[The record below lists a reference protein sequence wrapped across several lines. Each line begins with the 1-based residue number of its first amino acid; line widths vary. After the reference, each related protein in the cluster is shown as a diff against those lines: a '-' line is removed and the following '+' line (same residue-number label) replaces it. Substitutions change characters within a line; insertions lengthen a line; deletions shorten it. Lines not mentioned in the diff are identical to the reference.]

1 MNIKENSLSIA
12 LGALILTVLYLISL
26 RNYLLFHGL
35 AEVFSILIAFCIFVL
50 AWNTRRMM
58 QNSYLLFLGIA
69 YLFVGAMD
77 LVHTFAY
84 TGMNVFPG
92 TTTNQPTQ
100 LWIAARYMESLS
112 LLIAPLFLG
121 RYPRVRYIFLAYAS
135 ASLLLIGCIFYWN
148 VFPVCFVEGTGL
160 TPFKKISEYVISLIL
175 MGSVV
180 IITRKREHFDSG
192 VLRLLIASIMVT
204 IASELSFTLYAHAY
218 EFFNMVGHYLKIVSF
233 YLIYKAIIETGLR
246 RPYNLLFRELKQ
258 QERELLRYRD
268 HLEELVRERTAE
280 LAAANEM
287 LRLEIEERKTVEEAR
302 RETEVL
308 STGVLASLHDHVA
321 VIDRDGTII
330 TVNEAWSRS
339 ARDNGAK
346 SLAAVSEGANY
357 LEVCRT
363 MAGNDDPHV
372 RKVLAGLEGVLEG
385 SEDSFSMEY
394 PSLSA
399 TGELWFLMTVVPLR
413 RPEGGAVVSHSN
425 ITGRKQAEMG
435 LRESEEALRKSREE
449 YRAMARKLLSAQED
463 TRRRLAR
470 ELHDDFSQRLAV
482 LSMYAAKLEHR
493 RGNPQAIVDGLKRI
507 QDESVKL
514 SSDIHAIARQLHPSI
529 LDDLGLTDAVASACE
544 RFSQHEGVPVDCIQ
558 ENVPPGISKDVA
570 LSIYRIVQEG
580 LANIAK
586 HARASRILVSLVS
599 SKHVIRLCIKDDGIG
614 FDTEEAAKGGGL
626 GLASMRERVH
636 LIRGKLNIKTK
647 PGGGTE
653 IRVAVPLRTL
663 RTEHLSS

>member
-12 LGALILTVLYLISL
+12 LGALILTGLYLISL

-50 AWNTRRMM
+50 AWNTHRMM
-58 QNSYLLFLGIA
+58 QNSYLLFLGVA

-77 LVHTFAY
+77 LLHTLAY

-92 TTTNQPTQ
+92 TVTNQPTQ

-112 LLIAPLFLG
+112 LFIAPLFLG

-135 ASLLLIGCIFYWN
+135 ASLLFIACIFYWN
-148 VFPVCFVEGTGL
+148 VFPVCFVEGSGL

-175 MGSVV
+175 AGSVIV
-180 IITRKREHFDSG
+180 IAGRREHFDPG
-192 VLRLLIASIMVT
+192 VLRLLIASILVT

-246 RPYNLLFRELKQ
+246 HPYNLLFRELKQ
-258 QERELLRYRD
+258 QESELLRYRD

-287 LRLEIEERKTVEEAR
+287 LRLEIGE
-302 RETEVL
+302 RET
-308 STGVLASLHDHVA
+308 A
-321 VIDRDGTII
+321 
-330 TVNEAWSRS
+330 
-339 ARDNGAK
+339 
-346 SLAAVSEGANY
+346 
-357 LEVCRT
+357 
-363 MAGNDDPHV
+363 
-372 RKVLAGLEGVLEG
+372 
-385 SEDSFSMEY
+385 
-394 PSLSA
+394 
-399 TGELWFLMTVVPLR
+399 
-413 RPEGGAVVSHSN
+413 
-425 ITGRKQAEMG
+425 
-435 LRESEEALRKSREE
+435 EEALRRSKEE
-449 YRAMARKLLSAQED
+449 YRVLAGKLLSAQED

-482 LSMYAAKLEHR
+482 LSMYAAKLEHQR
-493 RGNPQAIVDGLKRI
+493 DNPRAVVEGLKQI

-529 LDDLGLTDAVASACE
+529 LDDLGLSDAVASACE
-544 RFSQHEGVPVDCIQ
+544 RFSQAEGIPVDCVQ
-558 ENVPPGISKDVA
+558 ENVPPGIPKDVA

-586 HARASRILVSLVS
+586 HARASRILVSLAS
-599 SKHVIRLCIKDDGIG
+599 SKHAIRLCIKDDGVG
-614 FDTEEAAKGGGL
+614 FDTGEAARGGGL

-636 LIRGKLNIKTK
+636 LIRGKLNIKTE

-653 IRVAVPLRTL
+653 IRVAVPLRT
-663 RTEHLSS
+663 EHLSS

>member
-12 LGALILTVLYLISL
+12 LGAIILTGLYLISL

-50 AWNTRRMM
+50 AWNTYRMM

-92 TTTNQPTQ
+92 ATTNEPTQ
-100 LWIAARYMESLS
+100 LWIATRYMESLS

-121 RYPRVRYIFLAYAS
+121 RYPRIQYIFLVYAS
-135 ASLLLIGCIFYWN
+135 ASLLFIACIFQWN
-148 VFPVCFVEGTGL
+148 VFPVCFVEGIGL
-160 TPFKKISEYVISLIL
+160 TSFKKISEYLISLIL
-175 MGSVV
+175 VSSVIV
-180 IITRKREHFDSG
+180 ITRKRKHLDPG
-192 VLRLLIASIMVT
+192 VLRLMIASIVVT
-204 IASELSFTLYAHAY
+204 IASELIFTLYAHAY

-246 RPYNLLFRELKQ
+246 HPYNLLFRELKQ
-258 QERELLRYRD
+258 QESELLRYRD
-268 HLEELVRERTAE
+268 HLEELVRERTAK
-280 LAAANEM
+280 LADANKM
-287 LRLEIEERKTVEEAR
+287 LRLEIKDRKTA
-302 RETEVL
+302 
-308 STGVLASLHDHVA
+308 
-321 VIDRDGTII
+321 
-330 TVNEAWSRS
+330 
-339 ARDNGAK
+339 
-346 SLAAVSEGANY
+346 
-357 LEVCRT
+357 
-363 MAGNDDPHV
+363 
-372 RKVLAGLEGVLEG
+372 
-385 SEDSFSMEY
+385 
-394 PSLSA
+394 
-399 TGELWFLMTVVPLR
+399 
-413 RPEGGAVVSHSN
+413 
-425 ITGRKQAEMG
+425 
-435 LRESEEALRKSREE
+435 EEALQISREE
-449 YRAMARKLLSAQED
+449 YRELARKLLSAQED

-482 LSMYAAKLEHR
+482 LSMYAAKLEHQCD
-493 RGNPQAIVDGLKRI
+493 NPQNIVDGLKRI

-529 LDDLGLTDAVASACE
+529 LDDLGLLDAVASACE
-544 RFSQHEGVPVDCIQ
+544 RFSQNEGIPVDCKQ

-586 HARASRILVSLVS
+586 HARASRILVSLTS
-599 SKHVIRLCIKDDGIG
+599 TKHVIRLCIKDDGIG
-614 FDTEEAAKGGGL
+614 FDTAEASMSGGL
-626 GLASMRERVH
+626 GLASMKERVH

-653 IRVAVPLRTL
+653 IRVAVPLL
-663 RTEHLSS
+663 AEHLSS